1 LFLFDFRNGVIK
13 ASVKGLRTLG
23 YASRHVKVVLNIV
36 VNAAIAISKYAHF
49 PRLIVYILMNCSA
62 KIQPTD
68 DNCSPEPNIT
78 NSPKVK
84 NPKAKKAVPIYPIL
98 KSSNDSFKDT
108 LTLVSFF
115 FATVH
120 NECHTETLRGA
131 GIQPTKA
138 NKKAISILLC
148 QLN

>member
-1 LFLFDFRNGVIK
+1 
-13 ASVKGLRTLG
+13 
-23 YASRHVKVVLNIV
+23 
-36 VNAAIAISKYAHF
+36 
-49 PRLIVYILMNCSA
+49 MNCSA

-120 NECHTETLRGA
+120 NECHTETSRGA
-131 GIQPTKA
+131 GVQQSWSKNIKKLFEFHFFILINLENILTKTR
-138 NKKAISILLC
+138 KTSIAISFP
-148 QLN
+148 